1 MPLVY
6 LTIEQAIEI
15 HRKTV
20 EVSGGGTLE
29 HLDMGRLESVLE
41 HIQNDDYYPTFE
53 EKLTHLFFSACK
65 FHCFADGNK
74 RIAISLT
81 AQFLL
86 LNGYLY
92 VMDSFFQDMEN
103 ISYHVAAGKIDKE
116 LLREILTAIL
126 NDEADNEELKLK
138 ILNAIEEEPDTT
150 GTNV

>member
-6 LTIEQAIEI
+6 LTIENAVEI

-41 HIQNDDYYPTFE
+41 HIQNDDYYTTFE
-53 EKLTHLFFSACK
+53 DKLTHLFFCACK

-74 RIAISLT
+74 RIAISLG

-86 LNGYLY
+86 LNGY
-92 VMDSFFQDMEN
+92 VFIAGQFIRKMEN
-103 ISYHVAAGKIDKE
+103 VSYHVAAGAIEKD
-116 LLREILTAIL
+116 LLHDIICAVL
-126 NDEADNEELKLK
+126 NEDDDNEELKLK
-138 ILNAIEEEPDTT
+138 ILNAIQDE
-150 GTNV
+150 

>member
-1 MPLVY
+1 MALAY
-6 LTIEQAIEI
+6 ITIADAIEI

-20 EVSGGGTLE
+20 AVSGGGTLE

-41 HIQNDDYYPTFE
+41 HIKNDDYYPTFE

-74 RIAISLT
+74 RIAISLS

-92 VMDSFFQDMEN
+92 VMDSFFRDMEN

-116 LLREILTAIL
+116 LLHEILCATL
-126 NDEADNEELKLK
+126 NCDSDNEELKLK
-138 ILNAIEEEPDTT
+138 ILHAIEA
-150 GTNV
+150 

>member
-6 LTIEQAIEI
+6 LTIEQAIDI

-29 HLDMGRLESVLE
+29 HLDMGRLESVLD
-41 HIQNDDYYPTFE
+41 HIQNDDYYPRFE

-74 RIAISLT
+74 RIAIALS

-92 VMDSFFQDMEN
+92 LMDSFFREMEN
-103 ISYHVAAGKIDKE
+103 ISYHVAAGKINKE
-116 LLREILTAIL
+116 LLQEILTAII
-126 NDEADNEELKLK
+126 NEEADNEELKLK
-138 ILNAIEEEPDTT
+138 ILNVIEE
-150 GTNV
+150 